1 MMIDTAGTVHSLY
14 AAFQRGDLATILAAC
29 DPEIEWVSNADPE
42 LIPWGGHRKGVQ
54 QAKKFFAVIA
64 EHVEFESFQP
74 LRFFPGEDSV
84 AVLGRTIAR
93 LKPSG
98 GHFDSEWAH
107 LFAFGPDGK
116 VTMFREFYDTN
127 ALVRAYLSNLPA
139 NTTAAKSLE
148 GGEPLTH

>member
-1 MMIDTAGTVHSLY
+1 MIDTAETVHSLY

-29 DPEIEWVSNADPE
+29 DPKIEWVSNADPE

-54 QAKKFFAVIA
+54 QAKKFFAEIA
-64 EHVEFESFQP
+64 EHVEFESFHP

-84 AVLGRTIAR
+84 TVLGRTTAR

-98 GHFDSEWAH
+98 GYFDSEWAH

-127 ALVRAYLSNLPA
+127 ALVRAYLPSLPVKED
-139 NTTAAKSLE
+139 AAE
-148 GGEPLTH
+148 GLKRGEPLAH